1 MIEVLAWISPMALT
15 MCVIF
20 GLVLREKQKEVET
33 WKRRYDQAMRET
45 DFDRLCRKY
54 DVQRVRNVV
63 KVTESE
69 LGRTADPAA
78 RLVEARQQSIQ
89 GVVETL
95 IDEGYFQLTRQDR
108 PSSPTQEWEAALH
121 VIDPRAE
128 EDTFGTGIVR
138 DLSSSDLLKPRNE
151 SEGAA

>member
-1 MIEVLAWISPMALT
+1 MALT

-20 GLVLREKQKEVET
+20 GLVLREKHKELEN
-33 WKRRYDQAMRET
+33 WKRRYNQAMDET

-54 DVQRVRNVV
+54 DVRRVRNVV

-69 LGRTADPAA
+69 LSRAADPAA

-95 IDEGYFQLTRQDR
+95 IDEGYFRFTRQDR
-108 PSSPTQEWEAALH
+108 PSSPSQEWEAALH
-121 VIDPRAE
+121 VIDPNASGDSFE
-128 EDTFGTGIVR
+128 TGIVQ
-138 DLSSSDLLKPRNE
+138 DISSSDLLKPRNE
-151 SEGAA
+151 NGVGA